1 MMSFL
6 KKRIPM
12 ILVVI
17 GITLLLTLY
26 LVNFSST
33 LTFSYPVNHNIEDD
47 GLTGYMFKAQNDI
60 FIRANE
66 REGHRF
72 SLYVFDLNVTTS
84 EVDIQIPQNGTALIA
99 VENVTSLEVAVVIP
113 KNGFYLIYVTPANM
127 LPITVRATI
136 IMTGLNFTIFLIGI
150 ITLGTGVFILFFNE
164 ILPVLTSGPKED
176 AAPAGS

>member
-12 ILVVI
+12 ILAVI

-33 LTFSYPVNHNIEDD
+33 LSFSYPANHNIEDD

-84 EVDIQIPQNGTALIA
+84 DVDIQTPQNGTALIS
-99 VENVTSLEVAVVIP
+99 VENVTSFEATVVIP
-113 KNGFYLIYVTPANM
+113 KNGFYLIYVAPSNT
-127 LPITVRATI
+127 LPITVRVTVV
-136 IMTGLNFTIFLIGI
+136 MSGLNFTIFLTGIISLGIGI
-150 ITLGTGVFILFFNE
+150 LILLFNE
-164 ILPVLTSGPKED
+164 ILPVLISGPKED
-176 AAPAGS
+176 GTPAGN